1 MNWWQQLLLGIAL
14 AAAVIWGVIEHDGV
28 RAMNP
33 RIIRFPTSANLLS
46 MATPLPWWR
55 LVLRRLFGHH
65 RRTLNRN
72 TIKFDRIR
80 RGR

>member
-1 MNWWQQLLLGIAL
+1 MSY
-14 AAAVIWGVIEHDGV
+14 
-28 RAMNP
+28 
-33 RIIRFPTSANLLS
+33 RIIRFPTSVNLG

-65 RRTLNRN
+65 RRTWNRN